1 MIKRDVASMREN
13 TKEELKNNNKT
24 QDFNEVVE
32 KEYNELRLYKV
43 TDMINFEQQGDQSEG
58 VSELDRQIDGL
69 SYI

>member
-43 TDMINFEQQGDQSEG
+43 TDMLNFEAQADHSEG
-58 VSELDRQIDGL
+58 VSELDR
-69 SYI
+69 

>member
-1 MIKRDVASMREN
+1 MREN

-32 KEYNELRLYKV
+32 KEYNELRMYKV
-43 TDMINFEQQGDQSEG
+43 TDMINFEQQGDHSEG

>member
-13 TKEELKNNNKT
+13 TKEELKNNNRT

-43 TDMINFEQQGDQSEG
+43 TDMHNFE
-58 VSELDRQIDGL
+58 
-69 SYI
+69 